1 MDLKRKQVLCTALL
15 LLNDEEEVAKKKEQG
30 EAFGGTVAPK
40 KGWTRNLQQSLPRIT
55 GSKITQ
61 RLY

>member
-15 LLNDEEEVAKKKEQG
+15 LLNDEEEVAKKKEQV

-40 KGWTRNLQQSLPRIT
+40 KG
-55 GSKITQ
+55 
-61 RLY
+61 